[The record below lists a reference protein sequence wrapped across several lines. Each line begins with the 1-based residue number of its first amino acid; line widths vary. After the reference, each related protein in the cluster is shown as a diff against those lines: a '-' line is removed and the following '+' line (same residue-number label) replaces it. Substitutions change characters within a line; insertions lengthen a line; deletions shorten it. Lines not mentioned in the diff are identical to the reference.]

1 MATKLPFLKDRKAVG
16 AWIVLRL
23 DNYHTAAANRGQYYP
38 KLSDKDTSIYHLPG
52 EMRSVA
58 VWPTEKQALAA
69 AAWDVEQFGNEYGI
83 FRLSAYVKAQK
94 PVVKLQITRVRA

>member
-1 MATKLPFLKDRKAVG
+1 MATKLPFLKDRHAAG

-23 DNYHTAAANRGQYYP
+23 DNYHEAAANRGQYYP
-38 KLSDKDTSIYHLPG
+38 RLSDNGASLLPRESHSI
-52 EMRSVA
+52 A

-69 AAWDVEQFGNEYGI
+69 AAWAVEQFGNEYGI